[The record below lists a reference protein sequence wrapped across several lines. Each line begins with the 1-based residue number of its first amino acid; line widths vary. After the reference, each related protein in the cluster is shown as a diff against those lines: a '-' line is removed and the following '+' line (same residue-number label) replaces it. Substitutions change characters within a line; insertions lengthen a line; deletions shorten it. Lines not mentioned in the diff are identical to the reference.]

1 MKNTG
6 DRINHKLDITENKN
20 SEFEDTTIET
30 NPNETQTEKIIEKK
44 KWEKYIL
51 FKGLNIWKIRTM
63 KGKEQKVFEEIMAK
77 IF

>member
-1 MKNTG
+1 MHEMKNTG

-44 KWEKYIL
+44 KWEKYIHSL
-51 FKGLNIWKIRTM
+51 RDLIY
-63 KGKEQKVFEEIMAK
+63 GKLGP
-77 IF
+77 